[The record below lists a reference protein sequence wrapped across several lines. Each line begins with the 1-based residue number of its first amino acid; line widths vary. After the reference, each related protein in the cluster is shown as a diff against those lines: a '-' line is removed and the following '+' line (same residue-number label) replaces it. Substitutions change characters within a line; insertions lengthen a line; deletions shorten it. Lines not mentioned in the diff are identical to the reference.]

1 MSRTLSRIVWILIG
15 VSGTLIWVYVYT
27 SKNISDSTNDI
38 IGSGQTIQ
46 QLQSQIMKVVSWA
59 QDWTVRILVTKQ
71 ATFYNED
78 PNSTFGAGDISEEQ
92 VIVGGWSGIF
102 VHKDGYILT
111 NKHVVENA
119 ENTYTVMFADGTKYA
134 VEHVRFDSSRDLA
147 VLKIDISDI
156 KEKNQ
161 IGNHVASFISSD
173 DQVSVGEFVVAIGYT
188 RDQDY
193 THSSIGI
200 ISSKDKSISLSD
212 GTQYRDLYQTDAVI
226 SQGNS
231 GWPLVNMK
239 GEVVGVL
246 TATATAIG
254 EKWSFAIPVTQ
265 ESVDTMLTSIIM

>member
-1 MSRTLSRIVWILIG
+1 
-15 VSGTLIWVYVYT
+15 
-27 SKNISDSTNDI
+27 
-38 IGSGQTIQ
+38 
-46 QLQSQIMKVVSWA
+46 
-59 QDWTVRILVTKQ
+59 
-71 ATFYNED
+71 
-78 PNSTFGAGDISEEQ
+78 
-92 VIVGGWSGIF
+92 
-102 VHKDGYILT
+102 
-111 NKHVVENA
+111 
-119 ENTYTVMFADGTKYA
+119 MFADGTKYA

-231 GWPLVNMK
+231 G
-239 GEVVGVL
+239 
-246 TATATAIG
+246 
-254 EKWSFAIPVTQ
+254 
-265 ESVDTMLTSIIM
+265 